1 MKRLSAIAFFA
12 AALPSNRGLTRCRGK
27 STRPVLYCDCA
38 AATLRWGASTFRG
51 NDMNRAIRVV
61 LAGAIIAASCAAATA
76 QTLRVRGTIEKADG
90 NVLTLKSTDGAELKL
105 TLTDNALIVAVV
117 KASLA
122 DIKEGTFLGSAA
134 MPQPD
139 GSQKALEVHIF
150 PEQMRGTGE
159 GHRPYAPVPN
169 STMTNG
175 SASGA
180 VAGVDGPAIVVKYKD
195 GEKKI
200 VVPTGV
206 PIVRY
211 EIGGKGDLKA
221 GARFT
226 VLAAT
231 KKPDGTLEASRI
243 NVGRDG
249 VLPQ

>member
-1 MKRLSAIAFFA
+1 
-12 AALPSNRGLTRCRGK
+12 
-27 STRPVLYCDCA
+27 
-38 AATLRWGASTFRG
+38 
-51 NDMNRAIRVV
+51 MNKAIRIA
-61 LAGAIIAASCAAATA
+61 LAGAIIAVSSAATA

-90 NVLTLKSTDGAELKL
+90 NVLSLKSSDGAQVKL
-105 TLTDNALIVAVV
+105 TLTDDARIVAVV
-117 KASLA
+117 KASMA

-134 MPQPD
+134 MPQAD

-175 SASGA
+175 SAAGMMVS
-180 VAGVDGPAIVVKYKD
+180 GVDGSTILVKYKE
-195 GEKKI
+195 GEKRI
-200 VVPTGV
+200 VVPAGI

-221 GARFT
+221 GAKFT

-231 KKPDGTLEASRI
+231 KKPDGTLEANRI

-249 VLPQ
+249 VEPQ

>member
-1 MKRLSAIAFFA
+1 MARID
-12 AALPSNRGLTRCRGK
+12 
-27 STRPVLYCDCA
+27 V
-38 AATLRWGASTFRG
+38 RG
-51 NDMNRAIRVV
+51 NDMTRTIRLV
-61 LAGAIIAASCAAATA
+61 LAGAIIAASCSAATA
-76 QTLRVRGTIEKADG
+76 QTLRISGTIEKADG
-90 NVLTLKSTDGAELKL
+90 NVLSLKSSDGAAVKL
-105 TLTDNALIVAVV
+105 TLTENAMIIAVV
-117 KASLA
+117 KASMA

-175 SASGA
+175 AASGA
-180 VAGVDGPAIVVKYKD
+180 TVAGVDGATMVVKYKD
-195 GEKKI
+195 GEKRI
-200 VVPTGV
+200 VVPPNA

-211 EIGGKGDLKA
+211 EIGNKSDLKA

-226 VLAAT
+226 VLAAS
-231 KKPDGTLEASRI
+231 KKPDGTLEANRI

-249 VLPQ
+249 VVPQ

>member
-1 MKRLSAIAFFA
+1 MTRTIRL
-12 AALPSNRGLTRCRGK
+12 
-27 STRPVLYCDCA
+27 
-38 AATLRWGASTFRG
+38 
-51 NDMNRAIRVV
+51 V
-61 LAGAIIAASCAAATA
+61 LAGAIIAASCSAATA
-76 QTLRVRGTIEKADG
+76 QTMRMSGTIEKADG
-90 NVLTLKSTDGAELKL
+90 NILSLKSSDGAEVKL
-105 TLTDNALIVAVV
+105 TLTETAMIIGVV
-117 KASLA
+117 KASMA

-139 GSQKALEVHIF
+139 GSQKALEVHIY

-175 SASGA
+175 AASGA
-180 VAGVDGPAIVVKYKD
+180 TVAGVNGSTMVVKYKD

-200 VVPTGV
+200 VVPPNV
-206 PIVRY
+206 PILRY
-211 EIGGKGDLKA
+211 EIGDKSDLKA

-231 KKPDGTLEASRI
+231 KKPDGTLEANRI

-249 VLPQ
+249 VVPQ

>member
-1 MKRLSAIAFFA
+1 MIRTIQL
-12 AALPSNRGLTRCRGK
+12 AL
-27 STRPVLYCDCA
+27 
-38 AATLRWGASTFRG
+38 AS
-51 NDMNRAIRVV
+51 
-61 LAGAIIAASCAAATA
+61 AIIAASCAAATA
-76 QTLRVRGTIEKADG
+76 QTVRVRGTIERADG

-105 TLTDNALIVAVV
+105 TLTENAMIVAVV
-117 KASLA
+117 KASMA

-159 GHRPYAPVPN
+159 GHRPYAPVAN

-180 VAGVDGPAIVVKYKD
+180 TVAGVDGSAMIVKYKD
-195 GEKKI
+195 GEKRI
-200 VVPTGV
+200 VVPPDTPV
-206 PIVRY
+206 VRY
-211 EIGGKGDLKA
+211 EVGGKDDLKP

-249 VLPQ
+249 VVPQ

>member
-1 MKRLSAIAFFA
+1 MIKTIALALAGFLA
-12 AALPSNRGLTRCRGK
+12 AAPL
-27 STRPVLYCDCA
+27 A
-38 AATLRWGASTFRG
+38 ADAQQQPLR
-51 NDMNRAIRVV
+51 
-61 LAGAIIAASCAAATA
+61 L
-76 QTLRVRGTIEKADG
+76 RGTIEKADG
-90 NVLTLKSTDGAELKL
+90 NALSLKSTDGAQHQL

-117 KASLA
+117 KASMA
-122 DIKEGTFLGSAA
+122 EVKEGTFLGSAA

-139 GSQKALEVHIF
+139 GSQRALEVHIF

-175 SASGA
+175 AAGGTT
-180 VAGVDGPAIVVKYKD
+180 VTGVDGSTMTVKFKG

-200 VVPTGV
+200 VVPPNV

-211 EIGGKGDLKA
+211 EIGGKADLKS
-221 GARFT
+221 GAKFT

-249 VLPQ
+249 VEPQ